1 MDTLTIAIT
10 LVAALFLLLGAGVWI
25 AISLFSVGIIALGV
39 FTSTPPGL
47 TMANQV
53 WGSMASWTLTALPLF
68 VWMGEIL
75 FRSRLAEDLFHGLSP
90 WLGRF
95 PGQLLHVNVIGSG
108 IFAAF
113 SGSSSATCA
122 TIGKIAIPELSRRGY
137 PQQVMIGSLAGSA
150 TLGLLIPPSII
161 MIVYGVA
168 ADVSIAKLFIAG
180 IVPGLL
186 LMAMFSGYIALYAL
200 ARADRMPKET
210 VSMTFIER
218 LKTGRFMIPV
228 IFLIVLVIGSIY
240 AGIATATEAAALG
253 VSGALILSWLSGSLN
268 WKSFTDGLMGAMLTS
283 TMILFIVAGAAFLTT
298 AMGFTGIPRQLVAWI
313 GALELGSAGL
323 IAGLTV
329 VFLVLGCFIDGIS
342 IVLLTTA
349 VLLPLV
355 QAAGIDLI
363 WFGVFMVVVVEMSMI
378 TPPVGFNLFVLQG
391 MTGLPIGTIALAT
404 LPFFLLMIALI
415 VLITLVPEIVTFLP
429 DLM

>member
-1 MDTLTIAIT
+1 METLTIALT
-10 LVAALFLLLGAGVWI
+10 LVAVLFLLLGAGVWI
-25 AISLFSVGIIALGV
+25 AISLFAVGIVALGA

-75 FRSRLAEDLFHGLSP
+75 FRSRLAEDLFRGLAP
-90 WLGRF
+90 WLSGM
-95 PGQLLHVNVIGSG
+95 PGQLLHVNVVGSG

-137 PQQVMIGSLAGSA
+137 PRPMMIGSLAGSA

-186 LMAMFSGYIALYAL
+186 LMALFSGYIAVYSLI
-200 ARADRMPKET
+200 RAERMPRESG
-210 VSMTFIER
+210 SMSFIER
-218 LKTGRFMIPV
+218 LRTGRFMIPV
-228 IFLIVLVIGSIY
+228 LFLIVLVIGSIY
-240 AGIATATEAAALG
+240 AGLATATEAAALG
-253 VSGALILSWLSGSLN
+253 VSGALFLSWLSGSLS
-268 WKSFTDGLMGAMLTS
+268 WRTFIDGLMGAMLTS
-283 TMILFIVAGAAFLTT
+283 VMIMFIVAGAAFLTT
-298 AMGFTGIPRQLVAWI
+298 AMGFTGIPRQLVLWI
-313 GALELGSAGL
+313 GALDLGTSALLAGL
-323 IAGLTV
+323 MI

-355 QAAGIDLI
+355 EAAGIDLI
-363 WFGVFMVVVVEMSMI
+363 WFGVFMVIVVEMSMI
-378 TPPVGFNLFVLQG
+378 TPPVGFNLFVLQA
-391 MTGLPIGTIALAT
+391 MTGQSIGSIAIAT
-404 LPFFLLMIALI
+404 LPFFLLMIGLVVI
-415 VLITLVPEIVTFLP
+415 ITLVPQIVMFLP
-429 DLM
+429 GLM